1 MYIGRYLYSVE
12 GRDMPAQLDLSLLA
26 NISDPDLR
34 ASLERLGNAMVES
47 PIAPALVP
55 EPPSTAKVIQFPL
68 FPESTRPESND
79 MARSALFS
87 CIQGKDRRFIKDA
100 LLATV
105 DGVEIRFTGEQLHQ
119 DDHDL
124 LMQLIF
130 MARAT
135 ALGKWVTVSAYA
147 NLKALGRKV
156 SGKQYR
162 ELRTDISRLAAG
174 MVSIR
179 NAKVKIEYIGH
190 HLIAKASQHE
200 ISRHWIY
207 RLDPEL
213 RALYGDM
220 THTLIDWDKRL
231 ALKGKDLARWLQLY
245 IASHAK
251 PYPVKV
257 ATLRDLSGSRAKALK
272 NFRGKLRLALDDL
285 VNNDDIER
293 WEIQMPQDLL
303 FVDRGAAISASQRRH
318 LGRTRT
324 RT

>member
-1 MYIGRYLYSVE
+1 
-12 GRDMPAQLDLSLLA
+12 MPDQLDLSLLA
-26 NISDPDLR
+26 TVKDPDLR
-34 ASLERLGNAMVES
+34 ATLERLGNVMADA
-47 PIAPALVP
+47 PPAPAP
-55 EPPSTAKVIQFPL
+55 EQPSTAKIIQFPL
-68 FPESTRPESND
+68 FPEATRPVSND

-87 CIQGKDRRFIKDA
+87 CVQGKDRRFIKDT

-105 DGVEIRFTGEQLHQ
+105 ADKEIRFTGEQLNQ

-124 LMQLIF
+124 LMQMVF
-130 MARAT
+130 MAQHKP
-135 ALGKWVTVSAYA
+135 LGSWVMVPAYGM
-147 NLKALGRKV
+147 LQALGRQIG
-156 SGKQYR
+156 GKQYR
-162 ELRTDISRLAAG
+162 ELRTDIARLTAA
-174 MVSIR
+174 MVIIR
-179 NAKVKIEYIGH
+179 NTETKREVFGH
-190 HLIAKASQHE
+190 HLLAKAEQDE
-200 ISRHWIY
+200 QTRHWMY
-207 RLDPEL
+207 RLDPDL

-220 THTLIDWDKRL
+220 THTLIDWDQRL

-303 FVDRGAAISASQRRH
+303 FIDRGATISASQRRH
-318 LGRTRT
+318 LGRNKTRT
-324 RT
+324 

>member
-1 MYIGRYLYSVE
+1 
-12 GRDMPAQLDLSLLA
+12 MPDQLDLSLLA
-26 NISDPDLR
+26 TVKDPDLR
-34 ASLERLGNAMVES
+34 ATLERLGNVMADV
-47 PIAPALVP
+47 PPAPAP
-55 EPPSTAKVIQFPL
+55 EQPSTAKIIQFPL
-68 FPESTRPESND
+68 FPEATRPVSND

-87 CIQGKDRRFIKDA
+87 CVQGKDRRFIKDT

-105 DGVEIRFTGEQLHQ
+105 ADKEIRFTGEQLNQ

-124 LMQLIF
+124 LMQMVF
-130 MARAT
+130 MAQHKP
-135 ALGKWVTVSAYA
+135 LGSWVMVPAYGM
-147 NLKALGRKV
+147 LQALGRQIG
-156 SGKQYR
+156 GKQYR
-162 ELRTDISRLAAG
+162 ELRADIARLTAA
-174 MVSIR
+174 MVIIR
-179 NAKVKIEYIGH
+179 NTETKREVFGH
-190 HLIAKASQHE
+190 HLIAKAEQDE
-200 ISRHWIY
+200 QTRHWMY
-207 RLDPEL
+207 RLDPDL

-220 THTLIDWDKRL
+220 THTLIDWDQRL

-303 FVDRGAAISASQRRH
+303 FVDRGATISASQRRH
-318 LGRTRT
+318 LGRNRT

>member
-1 MYIGRYLYSVE
+1 
-12 GRDMPAQLDLSLLA
+12 MPAQLDLSLLA

-68 FPESTRPESND
+68 FPLDTRPVSND

-105 DGVEIRFTGEQLHQ
+105 DGVEIRFTGEQLNQ

-147 NLKALGRKV
+147 ILKALGRKV

-213 RALYGDM
+213 KPLYGDI
-220 THTLIDWDKRL
+220 THTLIDWEKRL
-231 ALKGKDLARWLQLY
+231 ALKGKDLARWVQLY
-245 IASHAK
+245 MATHAK

-257 ATLRDLSGSRAKALK
+257 DTLRQLSGSRAKALR
-272 NFRGKLRLALDDL
+272 NFRAQLRLALDDL
-285 VNNDDIER
+285 IANEDIVDWRIEMPDD
-293 WEIQMPQDLL
+293 LV
-303 FVDRGAAISASQRRH
+303 FVDRGKATSKSQRRR
-318 LGRTRT
+318 LDRIGART
-324 RT
+324 

>member
-1 MYIGRYLYSVE
+1 MS
-12 GRDMPAQLDLSLLA
+12 DQLDLSLLA
-26 NISDPDLR
+26 TVKDPDLR
-34 ASLERLGNAMVES
+34 ATLERLGNVMADA
-47 PIAPALVP
+47 PPAPAP
-55 EPPSTAKVIQFPL
+55 EQPSTAKILQFPL
-68 FPESTRPESND
+68 FPDATRPVSND

-87 CIQGKDRRFIKDA
+87 CVQGKDRRFIKDT

-105 DGVEIRFTGEQLHQ
+105 ADKEIRFTGEQLNQ

-124 LMQLIF
+124 LMQMVF
-130 MARAT
+130 MAQHKP
-135 ALGKWVTVSAYA
+135 LGSWVMVPAYGM
-147 NLKALGRKV
+147 LQALGRQIG
-156 SGKQYR
+156 GKQYR
-162 ELRTDISRLAAG
+162 ELRADIARLTAA
-174 MVSIR
+174 MVIIR
-179 NAKVKIEYIGH
+179 NTETKREVFGH
-190 HLIAKASQHE
+190 HLIAKAEQDE
-200 ISRHWIY
+200 QTRHWMY
-207 RLDPEL
+207 RLDPDL

-220 THTLIDWDKRL
+220 THTLIDWDQRL

-285 VNNDDIER
+285 VKNDDIER

-303 FVDRGAAISASQRRH
+303 FVDRGATISASQRRH
-318 LGRTRT
+318 LGRSRT